1 MNEPPNGSATPPAL
15 VASFIACYR
24 NAGLFPPGHN
34 ITIEAISRLEGSL
47 QQFFKSAQ
55 SVVIGTVGKQFV
67 VGDTPVSQL
76 PMTALEVADELDEVR
91 ASTISFHNG
100 VTAEELTAFFRVLAD
115 VVRDRTEARPLRELL
130 GSSGVRHVV
139 AGPLVVPTHDTS
151 AAPPP
156 PPLSGLYAGV
166 LDSARSVFG
175 DAEGLGSVDLQK
187 AVDLGDTILDGVANC
202 PSPLVMLT
210 DIRSHDDYTF
220 THAINVSVLTV
231 AQARHFDL
239 PAEKLHEFAIAGLL
253 HDVGKLEV
261 SGDII
266 RKPGKLTDEEF
277 DAMKRHPFLGA
288 KYLSRSPE
296 LGVLPAIVALE
307 HHMHY
312 QDGGYP
318 RVSSQRPRNLCSLLA
333 SIADVYD
340 ALRTVRPYRGEMPL
354 EKIRS
359 ILLEG
364 RGTQFEPNLLDRFL
378 TIVEL
383 EGPTLG
389 AGQ

>member
-1 MNEPPNGSATPPAL
+1 MNEPANGSPSPDAL

-34 ITIEAISRLEGSL
+34 IIREAISRLLGAIQRFLAS
-47 QQFFKSAQ
+47 SQ
-55 SVVIGTVGKQFV
+55 SVVIGTIGKQFV
-67 VGDTPVSQL
+67 VGDTPVSLL
-76 PMTALEVADELDEVR
+76 PMTALEVADELDEAG
-91 ASTISFHNG
+91 ASTIAFHDG
-100 VTAEELTAFFRVLAD
+100 ATAEELETFFGLLTD
-115 VVRDRTEARPLRELL
+115 VVRDRSEPQPLHSLL
-130 GSSGVRHVV
+130 ASRGIHHVV

-151 AAPPP
+151 AAHPP

-166 LDSARSVFG
+166 LESARSVFG
-175 DAEGLGSVDLQK
+175 DAEGLGSVDLQE
-187 AVDLGDTILDGVANC
+187 ALNLSDTILDGVASC
-202 PSPLVMLT
+202 PSPLMMLT

-220 THAINVSVLTV
+220 THAVNVSVLTV
-231 AQARHFDL
+231 AQARQFDL
-239 PAEKLHEFAIAGLL
+239 PSQRQREVAIAELL

-261 SGDII
+261 PGEII

-277 DAMKRHPFLGA
+277 GMMKKHPFLGA
-288 KYLSRSPE
+288 KYLSRSRE

-340 ALRTVRPYRGEMPL
+340 ALRTVRPYRGEMPQ
-354 EKIRS
+354 EKVRS

-364 RGTQFEPNLLDRFL
+364 RGTQFEPNLLDRFMG
-378 TIVEL
+378 IVEL
-383 EGPTLG
+383 G
-389 AGQ
+389 APVMDGG